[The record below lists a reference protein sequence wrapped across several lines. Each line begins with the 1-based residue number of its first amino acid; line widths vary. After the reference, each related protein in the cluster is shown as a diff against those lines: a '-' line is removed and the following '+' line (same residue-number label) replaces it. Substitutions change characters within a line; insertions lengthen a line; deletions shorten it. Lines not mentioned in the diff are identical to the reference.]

1 LSFLQSGKAN
11 LGEELYKVLT
21 ADSNTAEE
29 MLNSLD
35 LKSEHSA
42 LEAVNKLEAA
52 IFAWKERVTAQ
63 ASGRSPV
70 RTSWSFVKDPVS
82 EFDKMESLLDSA
94 ESLLQL
100 LKSRYPN
107 LPQTF
112 LDSTK
117 VQYGK
122 VSSILDLLIG
132 KITFWLEKKCMI
144 VVAISVGRGTCNL
157 GSIFTGSWKRGIQ
170 HSV

>member
-63 ASGRSPV
+63 VSGRSPV

-122 VSSILDLLIG
+122 VSSILDLWKNHFLAG
-132 KITFWLEKKCMI
+132 KKVYDCGCYFCRTWDMQ
-144 VVAISVGRGTCNL
+144 
-157 GSIFTGSWKRGIQ
+157 SWKHIHGFLETW
-170 HSV
+170 HSAFCLG

>member
-63 ASGRSPV
+63 VSGRSPV

>member
-1 LSFLQSGKAN
+1 M
-11 LGEELYKVLT
+11 LT
-21 ADSNTAEE
+21 ADSNTAAE
-29 MLNSLD
+29 MLNSLN

-42 LEAVNKLEAA
+42 LDAINKLEAA

-70 RTSWSFVKDPVS
+70 RTSWSFVKDSMS

-94 ESLLQL
+94 ESLVQL

-107 LPQTF
+107 RPQTF

-132 KITFWLEKKCMI
+132 KFSIWLEKK
-144 VVAISVGRGTCNL
+144 VRL
-157 GSIFTGSWKRGIQ
+157 WLLFL
-170 HSV
+170 

>member
-1 LSFLQSGKAN
+1 M
-11 LGEELYKVLT
+11 LT

-63 ASGRSPV
+63 VSGRSPV

-82 EFDKMESLLDSA
+82 EFDRMESLLDSA

-100 LKSRYPN
+100 LKSRYPS

-132 KITFWLEKKCMI
+132 KITFWLEKVYDCGCYFCRTWDMQ
-144 VVAISVGRGTCNL
+144 
-157 GSIFTGSWKRGIQ
+157 SWKHIHGFLETW
-170 HSV
+170 HSAFCLG